1 MMTFIQIR
9 GMLPHKTPRG
19 EAALQHL
26 KVFEGVPPPYDKVKK
41 FVIPEALR
49 VVRLKRG
56 RVFCRIG
63 DLSSAM
69 GWKYAPVIAKLETK
83 RKTLGHAFHKKAKV
97 RANLKKQ
104 ALATVA
110 KDAKIAPLNPILQAY
125 GY

>member
-1 MMTFIQIR
+1 
-9 GMLPHKTPRG
+9 MLPHKTPRG
-19 EAALQHL
+19 AAALQRL

-56 RVFCRIG
+56 RVFCRLG
-63 DLSSAM
+63 DLSSLM

-83 RKTLGHAFHKKAKV
+83 RKTLGHAFHKKSKV
-97 RANLKKQ
+97 RAKLAKK
-104 ALATVA
+104 AVSSVA
-110 KDAKIAPLNPILQAY
+110 VNPILQAY